1 MANPTE
7 NERGFFNKILSLSI
21 YAKIFAVV
29 ALCFFFFGIF
39 TLGAFNGAGASAKVS
54 AADDTVSVAYRLNYK
69 DEQTLCDMY
78 VNVGAVYAPVGAT
91 KSGETAQARVYFYDG
106 DWNNSLNST
115 VYFANIYAENTSSS
129 YKSQANYN
137 WTQIVE
143 NKSLSEEYVRITFTA
158 GRASCQLN
166 EVVFLDEEGGLIDAS
181 VASAYCE
188 NIEASEA
195 KKTLDAQKS
204 FKNSED
210 YRYNFSY
217 DEEYILESIHGIEL
231 GFTTNQGWTYVM
243 STDYNSLGIVVHA
256 LSFWAFGKSSF
267 GLRLPAFLS
276 TFATFILL
284 FFFGKKLFKD
294 DKWGLV
300 IACIFGVGGLFFS
313 LGRTGTPA
321 ALVIF
326 LILASVYFM
335 YLFYA
340 NGVDGERTR
349 ISALPVLIAGI
360 CGAAAFCV
368 NSLSVFPC
376 LISLVLFVLGA
387 VRLYKHRNYLLSK
400 VKTGETEEKTEEYTD
415 KKAQIDSD
423 FFYKLRIS
431 ISYLVF
437 AAVLGLL
444 LLVLSAIVTN
454 GAFARYYGT
463 TNFFAYIVRGVKQCF
478 TIGDITPYTAT
489 NAITPFAWVIP
500 LQGATVF
507 DKSIIGEVASTV
519 QLNIQANPLASV
531 LAAVAF
537 LFCTVYMVTA
547 CFTKLKENKGFKIIA
562 RAYIGLFI
570 GMLGG
575 LAPYLFI
582 ANVSSLQS
590 GAFNLFYLSFI
601 PLAFFILEQHEKQS
615 GKGAG
620 AGVKIKASDIAL
632 IVVFA
637 LVTIVFFMTMPMCFG
652 WQIAADTAKITY
664 NWTAIL
670 SNGYYGL
677 VTLG

>member
-1 MANPTE
+1 MANATE

-29 ALCFFFFGIF
+29 ALCFFFLGIF
-39 TLGAFNGAGASAKVS
+39 TLGAFNGAGASAKVA
-54 AADDTVSVAYRLNYK
+54 AADDTVSLAYRLNYE
-69 DEQTLCDMY
+69 DGQTLCDTY

-106 DWNNSLNST
+106 DWSNSLNST
-115 VYFANIYAENTSSS
+115 VYFANIYAENKSSS

-158 GRASCQLN
+158 GRASCQIN
-166 EVVFLDEEGGLIDAS
+166 EIVFLDDEGKLIDAS

-188 NIEASEA
+188 NIEASEV

-217 DEEYILESIHGIEL
+217 NEEYILESIHGIEL
-231 GFTTNQGWTYVM
+231 GFAASQDESYVM
-243 STDYNSLGIVVHA
+243 STDYNSLGIVAHA
-256 LSFWAFGKSSF
+256 LSFWVFGKSTF

-284 FFFGKKLFKD
+284 FFFGKKLFKK
-294 DKWGLV
+294 DKWGLA
-300 IACIFGVGGLFFS
+300 IAGIFGVGGLFFS

-321 ALVIF
+321 ALAIF
-326 LILASVYFM
+326 LIVASVYFA

-340 NGVDGERTR
+340 NGVDREKTR
-349 ISALPVLIAGI
+349 ISALPVLFSGL

-368 NSLSVFPC
+368 QSLSVFPC
-376 LISLVLFVLGA
+376 LISLVLFVMGA

-400 VKTGETEEKTEEYTD
+400 VKTGETGEETQEYAD
-415 KKAQIDSD
+415 KKAQIHSD
-423 FFYKLRIS
+423 FSYKLRIS

-444 LLVLSAIVTN
+444 LLALSSIVTN

-463 TNFFAYIVRGVKQCF
+463 TNFFVYILRGVKQCF
-478 TIGDITPYTAT
+478 TVGDITPYTLT
-489 NAITPFAWVIP
+489 NALTPFAWFIP

-507 DKSIIGEVASTV
+507 DKSIIGEVESVV

-531 LAAVAF
+531 FAAVAF
-537 LFCTVYMVTA
+537 LFCTVYIVTA
-547 CFTKLKENKGFKIIA
+547 CFTKLKENKGFKVIA
-562 RAYIGLFI
+562 RAYIGLLI

-575 LAPYLFI
+575 LIPYLFI
-582 ANVSSLQS
+582 ANASSLQS

-601 PLAFFILEQHEKQS
+601 PLAFFILEQNEGQS

-620 AGVKIKASDIAL
+620 AKVKASDIAL
-632 IVVFA
+632 IAVFA
-637 LVTIVFFMTMPMCFG
+637 LLIIVFFMTMPMCFG
-652 WQIAADTAKITY
+652 WQVAADTAKITY